1 MIGRRQFITL
11 LGGAAAAWPVAAQ
24 AQEGAAVKRLG
35 VLVGGTE
42 AQFGADDTQLVQA
55 LAQLGWT
62 EGRNLRI
69 DFRIVGS
76 NDPDLIRPHAVALI
90 RAGTDLIY
98 ASPATA
104 VQVLQKLTDTIPIVF
119 VQFGDPIQAGTV
131 QSLARPGGNITG
143 FLTFEPSINARYL
156 QLLKDIAP
164 HMTRVGVLQTQAT
177 QRARGGSDFATVEQ
191 ASRSLGITP
200 IALLVRDDEADIE
213 RAIAGFAKEANG
225 GLILPP
231 DAATNQRHRVLIVA
245 LAMKYRL
252 PTISQGR
259 LFTEA
264 GGLMNYEAAPV
275 DMRRVASYLD
285 RILRGAKPADLPV
298 ETTTKFSLVINLKT
312 ATTLGLTIPPSL
324 FALADEVIE

>member
-1 MIGRRQFITL
+1 MIGRREFITL
-11 LGGAAAAWPVAAQ
+11 LGGAAAAWPLAAR

-35 VLVGGTE
+35 ILAGGTE
-42 AQFGADDTQLVQA
+42 AQYGAQNTQLVQA

-76 NDPDLIRPHAVALI
+76 NDPDLIRPHAEALI
-90 RAGTDLIY
+90 RAGPDLIY
-98 ASPATA
+98 ANPATA
-104 VQVLQKLTDTIPIVF
+104 VQVLQKLTGTIPIVF
-119 VQFGDPIQAGTV
+119 SQSADPIQAGTV

-143 FLTFEPSINARYL
+143 FLVFEPSVNARYL

-164 HMTRVGVLQTQAT
+164 NMTRVGVLQTQAT
-177 QRARGGSDFATVEQ
+177 QSARGGSDFATVEQ

-200 IALLVRDDEADIE
+200 VALLVRDDEADIE
-213 RAIAGFAKEANG
+213 RAIAGFAKEPNG

-231 DAATNQRHRVLIVA
+231 DNATDIKHRVLIVA

-252 PTISQGR
+252 PTIGR
-259 LFTEA
+259 LRAFTEA
-264 GGLMNYEAAPV
+264 GGLMNYASALI
-275 DMRRVASYLD
+275 DMNRVASYLD

-298 ETTTKFSLVINLKT
+298 ETSTKFSLVINLKT
-312 ATTLGLTIPPSL
+312 ATALGLTIPPSL

>member
-1 MIGRRQFITL
+1 MRRRDFIGL
-11 LGGAAAAWPVAAQ
+11 LGGAAVPWPLVAR

-35 VLVGGTE
+35 VLAGGTE
-42 AQFGADDTQLVQA
+42 ARYGAENTQLVQA

-76 NDPDLIRPHAVALI
+76 NDPDLIRPQAEALI
-90 RAGTDLIY
+90 RAGPDLIY
-98 ASPATA
+98 ATPAGA
-104 VQVLQKLTDTIPIVF
+104 VQVLQRLTGTIPIVF
-119 VQFGDPIQAGTV
+119 LQNADPIQAGTV

-143 FLTFEPSINARYL
+143 FLLGFEPSINARYL

-164 HMTRVGVLQTQAT
+164 HMTRVGVLQSEAT

-200 IALLVRDDEADIE
+200 VALVVRDDEADIE
-213 RAIAGFAKEANG
+213 RAIAGFAKEPNG

-231 DAATNQRHRVLIVA
+231 DNATNARRRVLIVA

-252 PTISQGR
+252 PTISQSR
-259 LFTEA
+259 EFTEA
-264 GGLMNYEAAPV
+264 GGLMNYASALV

-298 ETTTKFSLVINLKT
+298 ETSTKFSLVINLKT
-312 ATTLGLTIPPSL
+312 ATALGLTIPPSL

>member
-1 MIGRRQFITL
+1 MRRRDFITL
-11 LGGAAAAWPVAAQ
+11 LGGAAAAWPLAAR

-35 VLVGGTE
+35 VLAGGTE
-42 AQFGADDTQLVQA
+42 ARYGAQNTQLVQA

-76 NDPDLIRPHAVALI
+76 NDPDLIRPHAEALI
-90 RAGTDLIY
+90 RAGPDLIY
-98 ASPATA
+98 ATPAGA
-104 VQVLQKLTDTIPIVF
+104 VQVLQKLTGTIPIVF
-119 VQFGDPIQAGTV
+119 VQNGDPVKAGTV

-143 FLTFEPSINARYL
+143 FVGFEPSINARYL

-164 HMTRVGVLQTQAT
+164 QVTRVGVLQSEAT
-177 QRARGGSDFATVEQ
+177 QRARAGSDFATVEQ

-200 IALLVRDDEADIE
+200 VALVVRDDEADIE
-213 RAIAGFAKEANG
+213 RAIAGFAKEPNG

-231 DAATNQRHRVLIVA
+231 DNATETMRVLIVA

-252 PTISQGR
+252 PTIGQLR
-259 LFTEA
+259 TFTEA
-264 GGLMNYEAAPV
+264 GGLMNYASALV
-275 DMRRVASYLD
+275 DMRRVGSYLD
-285 RILRGAKPADLPV
+285 RILHGAKPADLPV
-298 ETTTKFSLVINLKT
+298 ETSTKFSLVINLKT
-312 ATTLGLTIPPSL
+312 ATALGLTIPPSL

>member
-1 MIGRRQFITL
+1 MKRRDFITL
-11 LGGAAAAWPVAAQ
+11 LGGAVASWPLAVR

-35 VLVGGTE
+35 VLGGGTE
-42 AQFGADDTQLVQA
+42 AQFGAQNTQLVQA

-76 NDPDLIRPHAVALI
+76 NDPDLIRPHAEALI
-90 RAGTDLIY
+90 RAGPDLIY
-98 ASPATA
+98 ANPATA
-104 VQVLQKLTDTIPIVF
+104 VQVLQKLTGTIPIVF
-119 VQFGDPIQAGTV
+119 VQSGDPIQAGTV

-143 FLTFEPSINARYL
+143 FLGFEPSINARYL

-164 HMTRVGVLQTQAT
+164 HMTRVGVLQTEAT
-177 QRARGGSDFATVEQ
+177 HRARGGSDFATVEQ
-191 ASRSLGITP
+191 ASRSLGIIP
-200 IALLVRDDEADIE
+200 VALLVRDDEADIE

-225 GLILPP
+225 GLVLPP
-231 DAATNQRHRVLIVA
+231 DFATNKHRVLIVA

-252 PTISQGR
+252 PTIGQFPT
-259 LFTEA
+259 FTEA
-264 GGLMNYEAAPV
+264 GGLMNYAGAPV
-275 DMRRVASYLD
+275 DMHRVASYLD

-298 ETTTKFSLVINLKT
+298 ETTNKFSLVINLKT
-312 ATTLGLTIPPSL
+312 ATALGLTIPPSL

>member
-1 MIGRRQFITL
+1 MKRRDFITL

-143 FLTFEPSINARYL
+143 FLTFEPSVNARHL

-177 QRARGGSDFATVEQ
+177 QSARGGSDFAMVEQ
-191 ASRSLGITP
+191 ASPSLGITP
-200 IALLVRDDEADIE
+200 VPLVVRDDEADIE
-213 RAIAGFAKEANG
+213 RAIAGFAKEPNG

-231 DAATNQRHRVLIVA
+231 DNANTIHLVLIVA

-252 PTISQGR
+252 PTIGQFR
-259 LFTEA
+259 
-264 GGLMNYEAAPV
+264 
-275 DMRRVASYLD
+275 
-285 RILRGAKPADLPV
+285 
-298 ETTTKFSLVINLKT
+298 
-312 ATTLGLTIPPSL
+312 
-324 FALADEVIE
+324 